1 VKGEEIMVYAGY
13 VEKGM
18 VVVDDPVALPDGTR
32 VKVEI
37 VPLVIEDSS
46 GERLETLYDQLAPLV
61 GAAKGLP
68 PDLARNHDHYL
79 HGQPRK

>member
-1 VKGEEIMVYAGY
+1 MVYEGH
-13 VEKGM
+13 VERG
-18 VVVDDPVALPDGTR
+18 VVIVDGPVSLPDGTR

-37 VPLVIEDSS
+37 LTPASEKSS
-46 GERLETLYDQLAPLV
+46 GEAAPTLYDQLAPLV